1 MMIVNVTE
9 LTDNNFEGFTS
20 DGISLVDIWAPW
32 CGPCRMISP
41 IIDELSDEYKDKE
54 IKFGKLNADD
64 SSETVSKLGVR
75 NIPTILIYKDGEV
88 VERTV
93 GMVSKNQL
101 KDLIDNH
108 LQVENNQ

>member
-9 LTDNNFEGFTS
+9 LNDNNFDGFIS
-20 DGISLVDIWAPW
+20 DGISLVDVWAPW

-41 IIDELSDEYKDKE
+41 IIDELSSEYKDV
-54 IKFGKLNADD
+54 KFGKLNADD
-64 SSETVSKLGVR
+64 NSETVSKLGVR
-75 NIPTILIYKDGEV
+75 NIPTILIYKDGQV

-93 GMVSKNQL
+93 GMTSKNQL

-108 LQVENNQ
+108 SQVENNQ